1 MYAQLSS
8 ELAFKATVF
17 EGDEEDLQGV
27 VFVLLALQTYLAGE
41 GNAQLRL
48 PTGTSAVSLIT
59 ASLMIRWRQGQQV
72 LLMLVVAQNN
82 TTTPPLLSVFLTI
95 SLSLSLCLLWNDTT
109 VTMSVQLYVRF
120 A

>member
-1 MYAQLSS
+1 MRFS
-8 ELAFKATVF
+8 
-17 EGDEEDLQGV
+17 
-27 VFVLLALQTYLAGE
+27 VLLTLKTYLAGE

-48 PTGTSAVSLIT
+48 LTGTSAISVIT

-82 TTTPPLLSVFLTI
+82 TTTPLLLSVFLTI
-95 SLSLSLCLLWNDTT
+95 CLSLSLSRLQNDTR
-109 VTMSVQLYVRF
+109 VTRSIHT